1 MKKSE
6 LKSLLKPMIK
16 ECIKEVIFEEGILS
30 NIVSEVAQGLGGST
44 LVEAQHVPATE
55 TTPAPAQL
63 QEQEKRASVA
73 KHKAELL
80 AAINKESYGGID
92 IFEGTNPLSSGGSV
106 EKITPK
112 NRHENADRMIRR
124 FIKRT
129 KKIKLMDELRDRR
142 YYVKPSEIKRTTK
155 RRQIAENKKRVR
167 QEKAILLEEP
177 NYNRKKKTR
186 R

>member
-1 MKKSE
+1 M
-6 LKSLLKPMIK
+6 
-16 ECIKEVIFEEGILS
+16 
-30 NIVSEVAQGLGGST
+30 T
-44 LVEAQHVPATE
+44 
-55 TTPAPAQL
+55 
-63 QEQEKRASVA
+63 
-73 KHKAELL
+73 
-80 AAINKESYGGID
+80 IN
-92 IFEGTNPLSSGGSV
+92 V
-106 EKITPK
+106 KIAPK

-129 KKIKLMDELRDRR
+129 KKIRLMDELRDRR
-142 YYVKPSEIKRTTK
+142 HFVKPSERKRAVK